1 MKHIHI
7 DEFAKL
13 NSPFHRLDPRAKAI
27 AVFVFIFM
35 AVSMTQTLPLT
46 ASVLFWSAV
55 LVISRVPLGYV
66 VRRITWI
73 LPFAGFLILFFP
85 FITPGDIIWSG
96 SIGFVNINATTQGI
110 DRAVMLLLRVMVS
123 ILGLISLMATT
134 RFNSL
139 LKALNDLRVPGIILQ
154 MVEFT
159 IRYIFVT
166 IDELKRMRRARKSR
180 GFLSGKGIW
189 NFNAL
194 KILAQMIG
202 TMFIRAYERGDRVY
216 VAMLSRGFSGQIKT
230 IHHYSLLPKDYIIAG
245 GILLVAV
252 FLLAY
257 DKGVF
262 TG

>member
-13 NSPFHRLDPRAKAI
+13 NSPFHRLDPRAKAV
-27 AVFVFIFM
+27 AVFVFIFT
-35 AVSMTQTLPLT
+35 AVTMTQPKLL
-46 ASVLFWSAV
+46 AISVLFWSVV
-55 LVISRVPLGYV
+55 LLISRVPLGYV
-66 VRRITWI
+66 VQRITWI
-73 LPFAGFLILFFP
+73 LPFAGFLILLFP
-85 FITPGDIIWSG
+85 FVTPGNIIWSDTYG
-96 SIGFVNINATTQGI
+96 AITIKATTQGI
-110 DRAVMLLLRVMVS
+110 DRAVMLLLRVLAS
-123 ILGLISLMATT
+123 LLGLIFLMATT

-139 LKALNDLRVPGIILQ
+139 LKALNDLKVPGIILQ

-166 IDELKRMRRARKSR
+166 VDELKRMRRARKSR
-180 GFLSGKGIW
+180 GFMPGKGIW
-189 NFNAL
+189 NFRTL

-216 VAMLSRGFSGQIKT
+216 IAMLSRGFSGQIKT
-230 IHHYSLLPKDYIIAG
+230 IHHYSLSPKDYIIAG

-252 FLLAY
+252 FLLAF

-262 TG
+262 AG